1 LLIVIVAV
9 VIAWLSAKNSA
20 TERIVVP
27 LSVGLITS
35 YIVAVLASFLPII
48 TIPLGENEAIRVFS
62 PVAYPLCIQQYRNYE
77 TSLFSYVLSLGWP
90 DGIHLLESG
99 LMDD

>member
-62 PVAYPLCIQQYRNYE
+62 PVAYPLCIQQYRN
-77 TSLFSYVLSLGWP
+77 
-90 DGIHLLESG
+90 
-99 LMDD
+99 